1 MMLGNSSR
9 SNFDPAAVLTHL
21 MRKGVGLPQSQLLI
35 VEGVSEYAAHHRNVL
50 QEEEQKE
57 EEEAS
62 HAKFKE
68 SPAKEVKHRCTIFC
82 KAQSAQEA
90 DTFATDTFCN

>member
-1 MMLGNSSR
+1 
-9 SNFDPAAVLTHL
+9 
-21 MRKGVGLPQSQLLI
+21 MRKGIGLPQSQLLI
-35 VEGVSEYAAHHRNVL
+35 VEGVPEYAAHHRNVL

-57 EEEAS
+57 EEEEAS

-68 SPAKEVKHRCTIFC
+68 SPVKEVKHRCAIFC

-90 DTFATDTFCN
+90 GTFATDTFCN